1 MEYPTPIATVDIV
14 LLVVR
19 DGVLQVGL
27 LRRAVE
33 PFAGRWALP
42 GGFVHTAEDRD
53 LAGAA
58 TRVLR
63 EKLGLV
69 PRYLEQLS
77 TQGGPARDPRGW
89 SISVAYYVLLDGG
102 EVESEELV
110 GASPGLRWVAA
121 DAVPALPFDHAGIV
135 AAAVRRLRGKATYSS
150 LPAFLLPPAFT
161 FAELHRVYEQVIGT
175 RLDLAS
181 FRRKIMAQG
190 IIEAVAGGVRAGAH
204 RPAQLYRLAPGVDG
218 VFDRR
223 L

>member
-1 MEYPTPIATVDIV
+1 MTEYPTPIATVDIV

-19 DGVLQVGL
+19 EGVLQVGL

-58 TRVLR
+58 ARVLR

-77 TQGGPARDPRGW
+77 TEGGPARDPRGW

-102 EVESEELV
+102 ELA
-110 GASPGLRWVAA
+110 GASPGLRWVAV

-135 AAAVRRLRGKATYSS
+135 AAAVRRLRGKAAYSS
-150 LPAFLLPPAFT
+150 LPAFLLPTTFT
-161 FAELHRVYEQVIGT
+161 FAELHRIYEQVVGT

-190 IIEAVAGGVRAGAH
+190 IIEAVAGDVRAGAH
-204 RPAQLYRLAPGVDG
+204 RPAQLYRLAPGADG

-223 L
+223 I